1 MFCENSNVKRQNF
14 FLDQRDHDCHRA
26 GASNDTGCHV
36 TKSRGQ
42 AMVRTLPVYDNG
54 RGFQNTFCLVYQIK
68 FSNLKIHVLN
78 IAIVVFKS

>member
-1 MFCENSNVKRQNF
+1 MIVTAPGHRMI
-14 FLDQRDHDCHRA
+14 RDVMCP
-26 GASNDTGCHV
+26 
-36 TKSRGQ
+36 SRGQ

-78 IAIVVFKS
+78 IAIVVYKS